1 MDPTITVRLPTRA
14 GRLYQDLYRH
24 KLSFSGSS
32 IDPSKYT
39 LTEPRT
45 VRTSRTTS
53 PMSFPD
59 QSHIDRVRDALWRRA
74 GGGASVM
81 IGAGFSR
88 CARKARPGASDP
100 PMWLEVTRGLSDK
113 LYPPEDADD
122 SSPGARNVSSPG
134 DSLKLAQE
142 YESAFGRSELHDF
155 LRRLIRDDDHE
166 PGEMHRRLLHL
177 PWRDVFTTNWDT
189 LLERTCPS
197 IAERKYTI
205 VRNKDEIPLGAPPRV
220 VKLHGSLPSD
230 FPLILTEE
238 DYRTYP
244 RKFAPFVNMAQQAMM
259 ETVFCLIGF
268 SGDDPN
274 FLRWSGWVRDNMGDS
289 TPKIYLAGW
298 LKLSYHRRRL
308 LEERSVVPIDLAD
321 HPSASKWP
329 EHLRHRYATDWVLY
343 TLECGRPYDS
353 TEWPS
358 LSVGQ
363 PAESDIP
370 ADLRPVARIESAK
383 PKKEPDHAPRPLPD
397 DWLKQTVDVW
407 NHNRKIYP
415 GWLFVPTSIFFSFNQ
430 RTDEWE
436 PLILPALSEL
446 APVDRLYAVRELTWR
461 REISLVPIS
470 SDLESKASD
479 ALQNVDCQARTI
491 DGVADTTIHWDEV
504 REAWRHVALA
514 LVTTARHAFNRTLFD
529 RRLEALS
536 PFLDDDPD
544 VAQRIHHERCLWA
557 IYSMDFQAL
566 EGLLADWETA
576 NTDPIWMLRKAAI
589 LVETNRVDEAIKLFK
604 DAFSLIRQ
612 ALDDDRSMA
621 GSSREG
627 WALFWAMAHEM
638 MGSFWEGK
646 TDSLDRSRFHRR
658 WRELASRKCD
668 ALEEKR
674 NLYNFISNQGK
685 QSEPPLFDLNVR
697 RGRRFHFS
705 DEQHRRWT
713 AARRAIRLSEVAGLP
728 PSAFHLSMASDIL
741 TIAADELAEVEP
753 EMAVRL
759 ILRIVD
765 YDQDKTLQRVLSRI
779 RVAMMPRNSADD
791 LVAFCNGVIQYALPR
806 LGSPGEH
813 DGTMS
818 WIDRV
823 RVSLEVTSR
832 LVLRLDPE
840 SAEGVFDTALGHY
853 GADRFH
859 HHLLT
864 LPLRRLLE
872 RSWEALL
879 PDQQARRIPDLLNAP
894 IVGLDGF
901 KETFGSYDP
910 DPGRLPTDDL
920 PAPCRTADTEELW
933 KQIVNLLVRGLRVGG
948 EARKRSAHR
957 IVSVCS
963 WDLLTKSESV
973 EIAQAL
979 WDSRYIGNTHLP
991 GETDLADAAFFDL
1004 PEPEP
1009 DLAERNF
1016 RKKWLDVGSLPQ
1028 GDEESLAEALWQVG
1042 NAILWLKHR
1051 KRSLR
1056 LTKGEQN
1063 YLAEISGRWVGLPV
1077 PRSHIPFVSNQPQYF
1092 TRRSIIGL
1100 REILSEISLP
1110 DSTVRKLYGKIP
1122 ALNESEAPGFT
1133 LMAGIVR
1140 ALPDCFDE
1148 IVQSMRVGLV
1158 SDNSTLAEDAA
1169 WGLFYWMMTS
1179 NASKAPF
1186 PTPST
1191 DLVREIGMIV
1201 AARRSVSLDAALRIA
1216 KWIFDEGN
1224 EDQKD
1229 AIRELTLQGL
1239 GYLFEELRYDRKHE
1253 RDEDSIPS
1261 LRRLCVEL
1269 AVSMAA
1275 TQGLEEVPVVSRWLK
1290 DAESDPMPEVRY
1302 AKVRHAAVFRGDR
1315 NGKASCNGEGAGTGT
1330 PGGDVRS

>member
-1 MDPTITVRLPTRA
+1 
-14 GRLYQDLYRH
+14 
-24 KLSFSGSS
+24 
-32 IDPSKYT
+32 
-39 LTEPRT
+39 
-45 VRTSRTTS
+45 
-53 PMSFPD
+53 MSFPD

-100 PMWLEVTRGLSDK
+100 PTWAEVTRRISDK
-113 LYPPEDADD
+113 LYPREDVDD
-122 SSPGARNVSSPG
+122 SSPDARNVLSPG

-142 YESAFGRSELHDF
+142 YESAFGRSDLYGF
-155 LRRLIRDDDHE
+155 IRQLIRDDDHE
-166 PGEMHRRLLHL
+166 PGTMHRRLLRL

-189 LLERTCPS
+189 LLEKTSR
-197 IAERKYTI
+197 IILERKYTI
-205 VRNKDEIPLGAPPRV
+205 VRTKDEFPLGNPPRI
-220 VKLHGSLPSD
+220 VKLHGSLPSH
-230 FPLILTEE
+230 FPLIFTEE

-244 RKFAPFVNMAQQAMM
+244 RKFAPFVNVAQQAMM

-274 FLRWSGWVRDNMGDS
+274 FLHWAGWVRDNMGQS
-289 TPKIYLAGW
+289 APKIYLAGW
-298 LKLSYHRRRL
+298 LDLSNHRRRM
-308 LEERSVVPIDLAD
+308 LEDRGVVPIDLAR
-321 HPSASKWP
+321 HPNASKWP

-358 LSVGQ
+358 PLSEQ
-363 PAESDIP
+363 PVDPPIP
-370 ADLRPVARIESAK
+370 DCLLPVVRIESAE
-383 PKKEPDHAPRPLPD
+383 PKKEPDHASRPLPD

-407 NHNRKIYP
+407 SHNRKIYP

-436 PLILPALSEL
+436 PLILRVLSEL

-470 SDLESKASD
+470 PDLESKASD

-491 DGVADTTIHWDEV
+491 DGVADTTVCWDEV

-514 LVTTARHAFNRTLFD
+514 LVTTARHAFNRALFD
-529 RRLEALS
+529 QRLEALS

-589 LVETNRVDEAIKLFK
+589 LVETNRVDEAIKLFE
-604 DAFSLIRQ
+604 DAFSRIRQ
-612 ALDDDRSMA
+612 APDDDRSMA
-621 GSSREG
+621 GSSRES
-627 WALFWAMAHEM
+627 WALFWAAA
-638 MGSFWEGK
+638 K
-646 TDSLDRSRFHRR
+646 ADSPNRSQFHRR

-685 QSEPPLFDLNVR
+685 KSEPPLFDLNVR
-697 RGRRFHFS
+697 RGRGFHFS

-741 TIAADELAEVEP
+741 TIAADELAKVEP

-759 ILRIVD
+759 VLRIVK
-765 YDQDKTLQRVLSRI
+765 YDEDKTLQRVLSRA
-779 RVAMMPRNSADD
+779 RVAMMPQDSADN
-791 LVAFCNGVIQYALPR
+791 LVVLCNRVIQYALPR
-806 LGSPGEH
+806 LRSPGARV
-813 DGTMS
+813 GTMS
-818 WIDRV
+818 WVERIRV
-823 RVSLEVTSR
+823 ALEVTSR

-840 SAEGVFDTALGHY
+840 SAAGVFDAALSHY
-853 GADRFH
+853 GTDHFRH
-859 HHLLT
+859 VWLT

-872 RSWEALL
+872 RSWETLL
-879 PDQQARRIPDLLNAP
+879 PDQQASRIPDLLNAP

-901 KETFGSYDP
+901 KETFGSHDR
-910 DPGRLPTDDL
+910 DPGHLPTDDL
-920 PAPCRTADTEELW
+920 PAPCRTVDTEELW
-933 KQIVNLLVRGLRVGG
+933 KQIVNLLVHGLRVGG

-979 WDSRYIGNTHLP
+979 WDSRYIRNTHLP

-1004 PEPEP
+1004 PEPKP
-1009 DLAERNF
+1009 GLAERSF

-1028 GDEESLAEALWQVG
+1028 GDEKNLSDALWQIG

-1051 KRSLR
+1051 KRSLC
-1056 LTKGEQN
+1056 LTEDEQN
-1063 YLAEISGRWVGLPV
+1063 YLAEIAERWADLPI
-1077 PRSHIPFVSNQPQYF
+1077 PHHIIPFAEDQLQKF
-1092 TRRSIIGL
+1092 TRCSIIGL
-1100 REILSEISLP
+1100 RAILSEISLP
-1110 DSTVRKLYGKIP
+1110 DSVAKKLYGKIQD
-1122 ALNESEAPGFT
+1122 LNESETPGLT
-1133 LMAGIVR
+1133 LMAGIIR
-1140 ALPDCFDE
+1140 ALPDHFDD
-1148 IVQSMRVGLV
+1148 IVQSMRMGLV
-1158 SDNSTLAEDAA
+1158 SDNPILAENAA
-1169 WGLFYWMMTS
+1169 WGLFHWMQTS
-1179 NASKAPF
+1179 NASEASCPKP
-1186 PTPST
+1186 PIN
-1191 DLVREIGMIV
+1191 LVRKIGMIV
-1201 AARRSVSLDAALRIA
+1201 AARRSISLDAALRIA

-1224 EDQKD
+1224 EEQKD
-1229 AIRELTLQGL
+1229 AIRELALQGL

-1253 RDEDSIPS
+1253 QDEDSIPS

-1275 TQGLEEVPVVSRWLK
+1275 TQGFEEAPVVSRWLK

-1302 AKVRHAAVFRGDR
+1302 AKIRHATVFRGDR
-1315 NGKASCNGEGAGTGT
+1315 NGKASGDGEETGIGT
-1330 PGGDVRS
+1330 PGGTVRS

>member
-1 MDPTITVRLPTRA
+1 
-14 GRLYQDLYRH
+14 
-24 KLSFSGSS
+24 
-32 IDPSKYT
+32 
-39 LTEPRT
+39 
-45 VRTSRTTS
+45 
-53 PMSFPD
+53 MSFPD

-100 PMWLEVTRGLSDK
+100 PTWAEVTRRISDK
-113 LYPPEDADD
+113 LYPREDVDD

-166 PGEMHRRLLHL
+166 PDEMHRRLLRL

-189 LLERTCPS
+189 LLEKTCPS

-274 FLRWSGWVRDNMGDS
+274 FLHWSGWVRDNMGDS

-298 LKLSYHRRRL
+298 LNLSSHRRRL

-321 HPSASKWP
+321 HPRASKWP

-370 ADLRPVARIESAK
+370 AELRPVARIESAK

-407 NHNRKIYP
+407 SHNRKIYP

-436 PLILPALSEL
+436 PLILRALSEL

-514 LVTTARHAFNRTLFD
+514 LVTVARHAFNRTLFD
-529 RRLEALS
+529 QRLEALS

-612 ALDDDRSMA
+612 APDDDRSMA

-638 MGSFWEGK
+638 GSFWEGK

-658 WRELASRKCD
+658 WRELSSRKCD
-668 ALEEKR
+668 ALEEKMD
-674 NLYNFISNQGK
+674 LSNFISGQEEKG
-685 QSEPPLFDLNVR
+685 EPPLFDLNVR
-697 RGRRFHFS
+697 RGRGFHFS
-705 DEQHRRWT
+705 NEQRRMWI
-713 AARRAIRLSEVAGLP
+713 AARRVIRLSEVAGLP

-759 ILRIVD
+759 VLRTVK
-765 YDQDKTLQRVLSRI
+765 YDEDKTLQRVLSRA
-779 RVAMMPRNSADD
+779 RVATMPQGLSDN
-791 LVAFCNGVIQYALPR
+791 LVALCIGIIQYVLPR
-806 LGSPGEH
+806 LGSPGARV
-813 DGTMS
+813 GTMS
-818 WIDRV
+818 WVERMRV
-823 RVSLEVTSR
+823 ALEVLSR

-840 SAEGVFDTALGHY
+840 SAEGVFDMALEHY
-853 GADRFH
+853 GDDRFH
-859 HHLLT
+859 HDLLT
-864 LPLRRLLE
+864 LPLGRLLK
-872 RSWEALL
+872 RSWETLL
-879 PDQQARRIPDLLNAP
+879 PDQQTRRIPDLLNSP

-901 KETFGSYDP
+901 KDPFGNYDP
-910 DPGRLPTDDL
+910 DPGTLVRDGLSVPG
-920 PAPCRTADTEELW
+920 RTTDTEEQW
-933 KQIVNLLVRGLRVGG
+933 RQIANLLVRGLRAGG
-948 EARKRSAHR
+948 EARKRAASR
-957 IVSVCS
+957 IRYVAFQNR
-963 WDLLTKSESV
+963 LTESESV
-973 EIAQAL
+973 EVAQAL
-979 WDSRYIGNTHLP
+979 WNPQHVGDACLP
-991 GETDLADAAFFDL
+991 LETNLTDAIFLDL

-1009 DLAERNF
+1009 GLAERCF
-1016 RKKWLDVGSLPQ
+1016 RKKWLDVDNPTQ
-1028 GDEESLAEALWQVG
+1028 GGEENLTEVLWQVG
-1042 NAILWLKHR
+1042 NTISWMKYR

-1056 LTKGEQN
+1056 LTEDEQN
-1063 YLAEISGRWVGLPV
+1063 YLAEISGRWANLPV
-1077 PRSHIPFVSNQPQYF
+1077 PRRRIPFVEDQLQDF

-1100 REILSEISLP
+1100 RAILSEIPLP
-1110 DSTVRKLYGKIP
+1110 DSTVRKLYGKISE
-1122 ALNESEAPGFT
+1122 LNESEAPGLT
-1133 LMAGIVR
+1133 LIAGIVR
-1140 ALPDCFDE
+1140 ALPDRFDE

-1158 SDNSTLAEDAA
+1158 SDNPTLAEDAA
-1169 WGLFYWMMTS
+1169 WGLCHWMQTS
-1179 NASKAPF
+1179 NASEASYRKP
-1186 PTPST
+1186 PI
-1191 DLVREIGMIV
+1191 DLVREIGVIV
-1201 AARRSVSLDAALRIA
+1201 ASRRNVSLDISLQVA

-1224 EDQKD
+1224 EEQKG

-1239 GYLFEELRYDRKHE
+1239 GYLCEELRYDRKHE

-1261 LRRLCVEL
+1261 LRRRCVEL
-1269 AVSMAA
+1269 AVSMTA
-1275 TQGLEEVPVVSRWLK
+1275 TQGLEEAPVVSRWLK

-1302 AKVRHAAVFRGDR
+1302 AKIRHAAVFGEDR
-1315 NGKASCNGEGAGTGT
+1315 NGKASGDGEGAGTGT

>member
-1 MDPTITVRLPTRA
+1 MIR
-14 GRLYQDLYRH
+14 
-24 KLSFSGSS
+24 
-32 IDPSKYT
+32 
-39 LTEPRT
+39 
-45 VRTSRTTS
+45 
-53 PMSFPD
+53 
-59 QSHIDRVRDALWRRA
+59 RRA
-74 GGGASVM
+74 QGT
-81 IGAGFSR
+81 
-88 CARKARPGASDP
+88 CRP
-100 PMWLEVTRGLSDK
+100 R
-113 LYPPEDADD
+113 
-122 SSPGARNVSSPG
+122 G

-142 YESAFGRSELHDF
+142 YEAAFGRSELHDF

-166 PGEMHRRLLHL
+166 PDEMHRRVLRL

-220 VKLHGSLPSD
+220 IKLHGSLPSD

-274 FLRWSGWVRDNMGDS
+274 FLHWSGWVRDNMGDS

-298 LKLSYHRRRL
+298 LNLSNHRRRL
-308 LEERSVVPIDLAD
+308 LEERSVVPIDLAG
-321 HPSASKWP
+321 HPSANKWP

-358 LSVGQ
+358 PLSGQ
-363 PAESDIP
+363 PVDPPIP
-370 ADLRPVARIESAK
+370 DCLLPVARVDSPK

-397 DWLKQTVDVW
+397 DWLKQTEDVLDVW

-415 GWLFVPTSIFFSFNQ
+415 GWLSIPGSVFPLFNLC
-430 RTDEWE
+430 TDEWE
-436 PLILPALSEL
+436 RPILRALPALVS
-446 APVDRLYAVRELTWR
+446 VNRLYAVRELTWR

-470 SDLESKASD
+470 PDLESKASD

-491 DGVADTTIHWDEV
+491 DGVADTTLRWDEV

-514 LVTTARHAFNRTLFD
+514 LVTVARHAFNRTLFD
-529 RRLEALS
+529 QRLEALS

-544 VAQRIHHERCLWA
+544 VAQRVHHERCLWA

-589 LVETNRVDEAIKLFK
+589 LVETNRVDEAIKLFE

-612 ALDDDRSMA
+612 APDDDRSMA

-674 NLYNFISNQGK
+674 HLYNFISNQGK

-791 LVAFCNGVIQYALPR
+791 LVAFCNGAIQYALPR

-901 KETFGSYDP
+901 KETFGSHDP

-933 KQIVNLLVRGLRVGG
+933 KQIANLLVRGLRVGG

-1009 DLAERNF
+1009 NLAERNF

-1077 PRSHIPFVSNQPQYF
+1077 PRRHIPFVSNQPQYF

-1158 SDNSTLAEDAA
+1158 SDKPIQAEDAA

-1179 NASKAPF
+1179 NVSKDPF
-1186 PTPST
+1186 PTPPT

-1269 AVSMAA
+1269 AVSMAK
-1275 TQGLEEVPVVSRWLK
+1275 QGFEEAPVVSRWLK

-1302 AKVRHAAVFRGDR
+1302 AKIRHAAVFRGDR
-1315 NGKASCNGEGAGTGT
+1315 NGEASGNGEGAGTGT
-1330 PGGDVRS
+1330 PGGDVRN